1 MQALLPSVQKLNGIF
16 KLFTCM
22 HTVNIAKVVVIRCI
36 YVAQNMRIGLK
47 LKKQEELWTQEWKVK
62 LIKKV

>member
-1 MQALLPSVQKLNGIF
+1 
-16 KLFTCM
+16 M

-62 LIKKV
+62 LIKRV